1 MENIIHF
8 SSAKDGAVVQFPF
21 SAYYFMKVC
30 TRRGEGG
37 VVNLWTGELLTKT
50 DLETDG
56 LGVYCKVISDSLD
69 KFVREDEEKDTFY
82 QMEDGDDADDDEE
95 WCDEN
100 CAECEYKTLCS
111 GSPFK
116 K

>member
-1 MENIIHF
+1 MPEIVHYA
-8 SSAKDGAVVQFPF
+8 SVQDGAVVQFPF

-37 VVNLWTGELLTKT
+37 VVNLWTGELLTKS

-69 KFVREDEEKDTFY
+69 KFITEGEE
-82 QMEDGDDADDDEE
+82 E
-95 WCDEN
+95 
-100 CAECEYKTLCS
+100 
-111 GSPFK
+111 
-116 K
+116 